1 MESILVGRGSNH
13 FSDWKN
19 PNVLLITPTPG
30 SGVVL
35 HLWISYHTNVVA
47 ATRINHHYHQLATIS
62 HRLIFWRICH
72 CLSIDLSINTNRS
85 LNFLAKYVNGAP
97 MFFFS
102 RDSLGQ
108 DWTSMGILA
117 EKRLFSPQMLGATW
131 TLPSPFGY
139 LTIELTWPKQCR
151 PSCKSGGGEMHLKL
165 AANLNS
171 CVIPPVGLA
180 RPVCVRVRDF

>member
-47 ATRINHHYHQLATIS
+47 ATRINHHYHQPATIS
-62 HRLIFWRICH
+62 HRLIFWCICH
-72 CLSIDLSINTNRS
+72 CLSIDLSINTIRS

-117 EKRLFSPQMLGATW
+117 EKRLFSPQMLGTTW
-131 TLPSPFGY
+131 PLPPPFGY
-139 LTIELTWPKQCR
+139 LTIN
-151 PSCKSGGGEMHLKL
+151 SADL
-165 AANLNS
+165 AQAVSSIVQKWRRWDAFETCSKPEFLCNTTGW
-171 CVIPPVGLA
+171 VG
-180 RPVCVRVRDF
+180 

>member
-62 HRLIFWRICH
+62 LRLIFRCICH
-72 CLSIDLSINTNRS
+72 CLSIDLSINTIRS

-117 EKRLFSPQMLGATW
+117 EKRLFSPQMLSATW

-139 LTIELTWPKQCR
+139 LTIELTWLRQWR
-151 PSCKSGGGEMHLKL
+151 ASCKSGGGEMHLKPCSKPEFL
-165 AANLNS
+165 CNTTGW
-171 CVIPPVGLA
+171 VG
-180 RPVCVRVRDF
+180 